1 MLGEGPTFW
10 INESFGSAGKKI
22 SVNFSKANTKFCMS
36 LYYNADNSYL
46 FVNGKEIIKFKVVNK
61 MLTFQLNFVSEA
73 HQMDLVLL
81 SLEKYL

>member
-1 MLGEGPTFW
+1 
-10 INESFGSAGKKI
+10 
-22 SVNFSKANTKFCMS
+22 MS

-46 FVNGKEIIKFKVVNK
+46 FVNGKEIFKFKVVNK
-61 MLTFQLNFVSEA
+61 MLTSQLNFVSEA